1 MANRNAAQLRADAT
15 ATGYFNGPK
24 LAYVGD
30 GYSIPYEAWYVPSTG
45 FRGQLY
51 VFKQYLD
58 TFHLEYSRLHDWLY
72 TPYGALISATQE
84 EADLALG
91 EELSAVDPV
100 SGPVVYRACAAFG
113 HLYFG
118 VSMVGYQGTP
128 PDQSGGN
135 MGVADSD
142 VLTNFGGTGVAIKA
156 VILFQQTT
164 AATTAAPSLGY
175 VTIPRTAGWSES
187 IYGPDNP
194 GDITAL
200 LKGPRSP
207 LKPLLE
213 ARAALLGSAGRIIG
227 VRLYQGGAGKGQLL
241 NATYAGTASTGSD
254 MPSVALLL
262 SATNKL
268 SGLSRRWMIRGIP
281 DANVEEGEFSPGPA
295 IIPRLQTYF
304 AALAGF
310 GWMGSVSTNQKEVV
324 SITAGGVVT
333 TKTAHGFA
341 QFASPLFKQIFITA
355 TGKRVGGTFKISTL
369 NPDPTVFTIQD
380 WTNGAGTGGTVGFD
394 TLAFQQFINSDISI
408 VRATAR
414 KVGRP
419 FAGFRGRASTRKSV

>member
-1 MANRNAAQLRADAT
+1 MANRNAAELRAAAN

-24 LAYVGD
+24 LGYHGD
-30 GYSIPYEAWYVPSTG
+30 GYSIPYEAWYVPPGNFSG
-45 FRGQLY
+45 NLY
-51 VFKQYLD
+51 AFKLYLD
-58 TFHLEYSRLHDWLY
+58 TFHREYSRLHDWLY
-72 TPYGALISATQE
+72 TPYGALINVTQE
-84 EADLALG
+84 EADLALR

-100 SGPVVYRACAAFG
+100 SGEVVYRACATFG
-113 HLYFG
+113 HNYFG
-118 VSMVGYQGTP
+118 VSMVGYEGTP
-128 PDQSGGN
+128 PDRSGGN
-135 MGVADSD
+135 MGLANPSESI
-142 VLTNFGGTGVAIKA
+142 NSGGTGMAIKA

-164 AATTAAPSLGY
+164 QATTAAPSLGY

-187 IYGPDNP
+187 LYGPDSP

-213 ARAALLGSAGRIIG
+213 ARAALLGAAGRIIG

-241 NATYAGTASTGSD
+241 NATYAGTASVGSD

-262 SATNKL
+262 SATNRI

-281 DANVEEGEFSPGPA
+281 DVNVEEGEFSPGPA

-310 GWMGSVSTNQKEVV
+310 GWMGSVNSNTVKIR
-324 SITAGGVVT
+324 SITVGGVVT
-333 TKTAHGFA
+333 TVTPHGFA
-341 QFASPLFKQIFITA
+341 QFAVPTFKQVLVTA
-355 TGKRVGGTFKISTL
+355 TGKRVGGQYKISTL

-380 WTNGAGTGGTVGFD
+380 WGEGAATGGTVGFD
-394 TLAFQQFINSDISI
+394 TLAFQQFTNSDISI

-419 FAGFRGRASTRKSV
+419 FAAFRGRASTRKSG